1 MQHKY
6 PKQLLWWMFLGGLLL
21 LCFVAL
27 IVLPYPVG
35 NLILL
40 SLGAAS
46 LGYLSMPYLTRKST
60 IGTKTAQRWLDH
72 YRLLIV
78 TSGTTL
84 AVALTILSAYLLRP
98 GAKASEIGSGGWA
111 LLVSLL
117 TLIAA
122 VWLMRPTHTL
132 PSISHPAV
140 FRPAAHITKHHR
152 WLFAAGLVLLMILAE
167 INGSLFDIP
176 VLQSVDINI
185 QFGLLCASL
194 LLLVVGAGGG
204 QLVWQR
210 PIINWRLILPV
221 LGITLLALGVRFW
234 HLQDSA
240 RVLIDE
246 GSFVYATRLIESNP
260 DTALLSPLS
269 SIAAFPYVYPYLI
282 LQGINAFGHNF
293 MGLRATSA
301 ILGVAGVLALYWLA
315 KTLFDRKTALIAALM
330 LAVFPPHMHFS
341 RIAISEIGGPLFGTL
356 GLAFLARGIKQNHR
370 RDYCA
375 GGVLLGLTHYFH
387 EGPRL
392 FFLPLAIIWL
402 AGLIVLW
409 RPRLSLRRILL
420 AGLLLVI
427 VAAPIYYTLVGMDRP
442 LFARMV
448 ANQSGLSG
456 GYWQDLVQKRDELL
470 RKHVENHIVPAFAVY
485 SYFLDPTLFYAG
497 KTALILPAV
506 FVFFAL
512 GVGYA
517 LSRLRE
523 PGPLLLILWILA
535 ASLGNSLLVNSA
547 SSPRFVLVF
556 PALALAV
563 AVGVR
568 YVLPLLLLKWPERTV
583 NRATWAVV
591 LVLVVIQVGYYF
603 GEHLAVYEHD
613 IRLARDDPDGYDAA
627 LRTVDFLPG
636 TAVYLISPVA
646 ANQLEV
652 NELMLLLRPDLVIR
666 TLSSADFTPAY
677 LAEYVRCG
685 HDVAFFVL
693 PDDQP
698 TIDMIHRYFYVR
710 PPEYTPYTDIPAG
723 EALVLYYAPN
733 IPGVD
738 RLKGRDCP

>member
-1 MQHKY
+1 
-6 PKQLLWWMFLGGLLL
+6 MFLSGLLL
-21 LCFVAL
+21 LCFMVLMA
-27 IVLPYPVG
+27 LPYPVG
-35 NLILL
+35 NLTLL

-60 IGTKTAQRWLDH
+60 IGTQTVQKWINR

-78 TSGTTL
+78 AGGTTGS
-84 AVALTILSAYLLRP
+84 VALTILGAYLLRP
-98 GAKASEIGSGGWA
+98 GAKASEIGQGGWV
-111 LLVSLL
+111 LLVGLIA
-117 TLIAA
+117 LIAA
-122 VWLMRPTHTL
+122 VWLIRPTHIL
-132 PSISHPAV
+132 PSIPHPAV
-140 FRPAAHITKHHR
+140 FQPAAHITKHH
-152 WLFAAGLVLLMILAE
+152 WGLFAAGLVLLMILAE
-167 INGSLFDIP
+167 INGSLLDIP

-194 LLLVVGAGGG
+194 LLLVMGAGGG
-204 QLVWQR
+204 RLVWRR
-210 PIINWRLILPV
+210 PIINWRLTLPV
-221 LGITLLALGVRFW
+221 IGITLLALGVRFW

-246 GSFVYATRLIESNP
+246 GSFIYATRLIESNP

-282 LQGINAFGHNF
+282 LHGINVFGHNF

-315 KTLFDRKTALIAALM
+315 KTLFDRKTALIAALL

-356 GLAFLARGIKQNHR
+356 GLAFLARGIKHNHM

-392 FFLPLAIIWL
+392 FFSPLAIIWL
-402 AGLIVLW
+402 IGLIVLW
-409 RPRLSLRRILL
+409 RPRLPLRRILL
-420 AGLLLVI
+420 VGLLLVI
-427 VAAPIYYTLVGMDRP
+427 VAAPIYYTLIGMDRP

-456 GYWQDLVQKRDELL
+456 GYWRDLLQQRGELL
-470 RKHVENHIVPAFAVY
+470 SEHFEYHIIPAFAVY
-485 SYFLDPTLFYAG
+485 SYFPDPTLFYAG
-497 KTALILPAV
+497 QTALILPVV
-506 FVFFAL
+506 FVFFVL
-512 GVGYA
+512 GMGYA

-568 YVLPLLLLKWPERTV
+568 YVLPLLLLKWPEQTV
-583 NRATWAVV
+583 NRVTWLVV
-591 LVLVVIQVGYYF
+591 LVLAVIQIGYYF
-603 GEHLAVYEHD
+603 GEHLPGFEHEF
-613 IRLARDDPDGYDAA
+613 RLARDDPDGYDAA
-627 LRTVDFLPG
+627 LRTVDFSPG

-646 ANQLEV
+646 VNQLEV
-652 NELMLLLRPDLVIR
+652 NELMLLLRPDLVIH
-666 TLSSADFTPAY
+666 TLSSAEFTPAY
-677 LAEYVRCG
+677 LAEYVRCA

-698 TIDMIHRYFYVR
+698 AIDLIHRYFYVR
-710 PPEYTPYTDIPAG
+710 LPEYTPYTDIPAG
-723 EALVLYYAPN
+723 EALALYYAPN

-738 RLKGRDCP
+738 RLKGRDCS

>member
-1 MQHKY
+1 MQHKN

-27 IVLPYPVG
+27 MALPYPVG

-60 IGTKTAQRWLDH
+60 IGTKTVQRWLDR
-72 YRLLIV
+72 YRLLVV

-98 GAKASEIGSGGWA
+98 GAKALEIASGGWA

-117 TLIAA
+117 ALIAA
-122 VWLMRPTHTL
+122 AWLIRPAHIL

-140 FRPAAHITKHHR
+140 FRPADRITKHHR

-210 PIINWRLILPV
+210 PIINWRLLLPV
-221 LGITLLALGVRFW
+221 VGIALLALGVRFW

-240 RVLIDE
+240 RFLIDE
-246 GSFVYATRLIESNP
+246 GSFVHATRLIESNP
-260 DTALLSPLS
+260 DTTLLSPLG

-282 LQGINAFGHNF
+282 LQGINVFGHNF

-301 ILGVAGVLALYWLA
+301 IFGVAGVLALYWLA

-341 RIAISEIGGPLFGTL
+341 RIAINEMGGPLFATL
-356 GLAFLARGIKQNHR
+356 GLAFLGRGILGGR
-370 RDYCA
+370 RLNYVA
-375 GGVLLGLTHYFH
+375 GGVLLGIPHYFD
-387 EGPRL
+387 EGSRL
-392 FFLPLAIIWL
+392 LFLPLAATW
-402 AGLIVLW
+402 AGMLVVLW
-409 RPRLSLRRILL
+409 RPRLPLRRLLL
-420 AGLLLVI
+420 AGLLLII

-456 GYWQDLVQKRDELL
+456 DYWRDLLQNGGHLL
-470 RKHVENHIVPAFAVY
+470 RDHIVYHIIPAFQVY
-485 SYFLDPTLFYAG
+485 IHFLDPTLFYAG
-497 KTALILPAV
+497 KTALILPVV

-517 LSRLRE
+517 LARLRE
-523 PGPLLLILWILA
+523 PGPLLLMLWILA
-535 ASLGNSLLVNSA
+535 ASLGNSLLVSSA

-568 YVLPLLLLKWPERTV
+568 YVPPLLLLKWPERTA
-583 NRATWAVV
+583 NRITWVSV

-603 GEHLAVYEHD
+603 GEHLVIYEHD
-613 IRLARDDPDGYDAA
+613 VRLARDDPDGYDAV
-627 LRTVDFLPG
+627 LRAADFPPR
-636 TAVYLISPVA
+636 TEIYIISPVA
-646 ANQLEV
+646 IVQLEV
-652 NELMLLLRPDLVIR
+652 NELVMLLHSENTVH
-666 TLSSADFTPAY
+666 TLSSANFTPAY
-677 LAEYVRCG
+677 LAEYIRCG

-698 TIDMIHRYFYVR
+698 TIDMIQRYFYLR
-710 PPEYTPYTDIPAG
+710 PPEYTPYTDLPAG
-723 EALVLYYAPN
+723 EALALYYAPN